1 MADVKISELTALTS
15 PDGAEELVVN
25 DGGTTKKITITNA
38 TSASLPKAGGTM
50 TGALNVQHAASA
62 VAKFQSTATNG
73 GYVTYVGGSTT
84 YIGAPL
90 SFLGTGT
97 ASDFGI
103 IGTGANNFVLGTSS
117 AEKMR
122 IDNSGKVGI
131 GTSSPTDTLH
141 VQGTLNVQPSTY
153 NKISSYF
160 SGSYISG
167 FKFSDLNGGIW
178 YDAGVD
184 DLTISASHAN
194 SQLIMEAGGAER
206 MRIDSSGNVGI
217 GVTPEATHSLADVL
231 QVGGTALIANWEDA
245 ETYVGENVYI
255 STAGTYK
262 YLTTSHASLYNQNS
276 GKHVF
281 NIAPSGTADA
291 AISWTTAMTIDNAG
305 LTNINDATA
314 STYNQVLTVI
324 SKCTSRAGVYINQQ
338 NASYGHSSYGVIRN
352 DVVRAAS
359 NAWNFEVCRSGD
371 GSDTL
376 FKYRGDGNAFADNN
390 WNAGGADYA
399 EYFEWSDGNPSN
411 EDRRG
416 YSVILE
422 GNKIRQALV
431 GETPMGVISG
441 NPSVVG
447 DAAWS
452 KWDGK
457 YLTDDFGTYI
467 LEEYTVTEWEAEV
480 IDVEA
485 TEDTEATYKTVTKS
499 FQSDKIPV
507 DEIVPSNALVLT
519 EDANGNTFERRTL
532 NSDWNPDTEYV
543 PREDRQEWDTVGLMG
558 KLRVIKGQ
566 PVDSRWI
573 KMRDVSDTVEEWL
586 VR

>member
-558 KLRVIKGQ
+558 KLRIIKGQ

>member
-1 MADVKISELTALTS
+1 MPISKINTTSITDNSVTAGKIVAGAVDADIAAGSIDTAQIADDAVTADKLANAINTS
-15 PDGAEELVVN
+15 IAA
-25 DGGTTKKITITNA
+25 K
-38 TSASLPKAGGTM
+38 LPLAGGTM
-50 TGALNVQHAASA
+50 TGVLNVE
-62 VAKFQSTATNG
+62 
-73 GYVTYVGGSTT
+73 
-84 YIGAPL
+84 
-90 SFLGTGT
+90 
-97 ASDFGI
+97 
-103 IGTGANNFVLGTSS
+103 S
-117 AEKMR
+117 AENSLAYFKSTDANANIR
-122 IDNSGKVGI
+122 ISDSNSSDINQVGI
-131 GTSSPTDTLH
+131 GATGNNLTL
-141 VQGTLNVQPSTY
+141 
-153 NKISSYF
+153 IA
-160 SGSYISG
+160 
-167 FKFSDLNGGIW
+167 GG
-178 YDAGVD
+178 DNR
-184 DLTISASHAN
+184 LTITSA
-194 SQLIMEAGGAER
+194 
-206 MRIDSSGNVGI
+206 GNVGI
-217 GVTPEATHSLADVL
+217 GVVPEAWGTSSGVRALEVGPNLALSQDINSTYYSANAYNSATGWRYKNTQFATNIRQGTNDGIL
-231 QVGGTALIANWEDA
+231 QFQV
-245 ETYVGENVYI
+245 
-255 STAGTYK
+255 
-262 YLTTSHASLYNQNS
+262 
-276 GKHVF
+276 
-281 NIAPSGTADA
+281 APSGSADA
-291 AISWTTAMTIDNAG
+291 AISWNTAMTIDNAG
-305 LTNINDATA
+305 ITTINDATT
-314 STYNQVLTVI
+314 SDYNQVLTVI
-324 SKCTSRAGVYINQQ
+324 SKCLSRAGVYINQQ

-359 NAWNFEVCRSGD
+359 SAWNFEVCRSGD
-371 GSDTL
+371 GSDTK
-376 FKYRGDGNAFADNN
+376 FKFRGDGNAYADGT
-390 WNAGGADYA
+390 WSGGGADYA

-452 KWDGK
+452 DWDGK

-480 IDVEA
+480 IDMEA
-485 TEDTEATYKTVTKS
+485 TEDTEATYKTATKS
-499 FQSDKIPV
+499 FQSDKIPA

-558 KLRVIKGQ
+558 KLRIIKGQ

>member
-103 IGTGANNFVLGTSS
+103 IGTGSNNFVLGTSS

>member
-1 MADVKISELTALTS
+1 MTIS
-15 PDGAEELVVN
+15 N
-25 DGGTTKKITITNA
+25 DGITA
-38 TSASLPKAGGTM
+38 
-50 TGALNVQHAASA
+50 
-62 VAKFQSTATNG
+62 
-73 GYVTYVGGSTT
+73 
-84 YIGAPL
+84 
-90 SFLGTGT
+90 
-97 ASDFGI
+97 
-103 IGTGANNFVLGTSS
+103 
-117 AEKMR
+117 
-122 IDNSGKVGI
+122 
-131 GTSSPTDTLH
+131 
-141 VQGTLNVQPSTY
+141 
-153 NKISSYF
+153 
-160 SGSYISG
+160 
-167 FKFSDLNGGIW
+167 
-178 YDAGVD
+178 
-184 DLTISASHAN
+184 
-194 SQLIMEAGGAER
+194 
-206 MRIDSSGNVGI
+206 
-217 GVTPEATHSLADVL
+217 
-231 QVGGTALIANWEDA
+231 
-245 ETYVGENVYI
+245 
-255 STAGTYK
+255 
-262 YLTTSHASLYNQNS
+262 
-276 GKHVF
+276 
-281 NIAPSGTADA
+281 
-291 AISWTTAMTIDNAG
+291 
-305 LTNINDATA
+305 INDATA
-314 STYNQVLTVI
+314 STYNQALTVI

-359 NAWNFEVCRSGD
+359 SAWNFEVCRSGD

-457 YLTDDFGTYI
+457 YLKDDFSTYI

-507 DEIVPSNALVLT
+507 DEIIPSNALVLT

-558 KLRVIKGQ
+558 KLRIIKGQ

>member
-1 MADVKISELTALTS
+1 MADTTTPNYGLTKPEVGASEDTWGTKINTNLNLIDTQMKVSDTRSA
-15 PDGAEELVVN
+15 AN
-25 DGGTTKKITITNA
+25 TTVANA
-38 TSASLPKAGGTM
+38 ALPKAGGTM
-50 TGALNVQHAASA
+50 TGVIAGFESTGIDDNAT
-62 VAKFQSTATNG
+62 STAVTISDSGVLIGSGSLQGDLTIGNTGVAEIVVWSDTDNNG
-73 GYVTYVGGSTT
+73 DANAYINYGYGGTS
-84 YIGAPL
+84 GSPDRSWA
-90 SFLGTGT
+90 TGT
-97 ASDFGI
+97 KS
-103 IGTGANNFVLGTSS
+103 
-117 AEKMR
+117 
-122 IDNSGKVGI
+122 
-131 GTSSPTDTLH
+131 
-141 VQGTLNVQPSTY
+141 
-153 NKISSYF
+153 
-160 SGSYISG
+160 SGSYIIASRDNNWADTG
-167 FKFSDLNGGIW
+167 DTSKLEIN
-178 YDAGVD
+178 
-184 DLTISASHAN
+184 SA
-194 SQLIMEAGGAER
+194 
-206 MRIDSSGNVGI
+206 GNVGI
-217 GVTPEATHSLADVL
+217 GVVPESHNSNFTAL
-231 QVGGTALIANWEDA
+231 QVGGTGNWTTGTTQGASQEMDFQQNA
-245 ETYVGENVYI
+245 YYAASGNDKYI
-255 STAGTYK
+255 VTDEASKYRQGGGSYIFRQAVAGTAG
-262 YLTTSHASLYNQNS
+262 N
-276 GKHVF
+276 
-281 NIAPSGTADA
+281 
-291 AISWTTAMTIDNAG
+291 AISWNAAMTIDNVG
-305 LTNINDATA
+305 LMNINDATA
-314 STYNQVLTVI
+314 STYNQALTVI

-359 NAWNFEVCRSGD
+359 SAWNFEVCRSGD

-457 YLTDDFGTYI
+457 YLTDDFSTYI

-532 NSDWNPDTEYV
+532 NPDWNPDTEYV

-558 KLRVIKGQ
+558 KLRIIKGQ

>member
-1 MADVKISELTALTS
+1 MADVKISGLSALTS

>member
-1 MADVKISELTALTS
+1 MTKSATRVAADKVTFTQTEVT
-15 PDGAEELVVN
+15 
-25 DGGTTKKITITNA
+25 
-38 TSASLPKAGGTM
+38 
-50 TGALNVQHAASA
+50 SA
-62 VAKFQSTATNG
+62 VALK
-73 GYVTYVGGSTT
+73 
-84 YIGAPL
+84 API
-90 SFLGTGT
+90 
-97 ASDFGI
+97 ASPVF
-103 IGTGANNFVLGTSS
+103 T
-117 AEKMR
+117 
-122 IDNSGKVGI
+122 
-131 GTSSPTDTLH
+131 
-141 VQGTLNVQPSTY
+141 
-153 NKISSYF
+153 
-160 SGSYISG
+160 
-167 FKFSDLNGGIW
+167 
-178 YDAGVD
+178 
-184 DLTISASHAN
+184 
-194 SQLIMEAGGAER
+194 
-206 MRIDSSGNVGI
+206 GNVGI
-217 GVTPEATHSLADVL
+217 GGTPETDWHSNWSAVQIGNSSFASTSNNDQTYFSFNARSTTASSNTGNKYITNGEKASQYL
-231 QVGGTALIANWEDA
+231 Q
-245 ETYVGENVYI
+245 
-255 STAGTYK
+255 
-262 YLTTSHASLYNQNS
+262 ASGNHLF
-276 GKHVF
+276 KV
-281 NIAPSGTADA
+281 APSGSADA
-291 AISWTTAMTIDNAG
+291 TISWTTPMTIDNAG

-314 STYNQVLTVI
+314 SAYNQVLTVI

-338 NASYGHSSYGVIRN
+338 NASYGHTSYGVIRN

-457 YLTDDFGTYI
+457 YLTDDFSTYI

-558 KLRVIKGQ
+558 KLRIIKGQ

-573 KMRDVSDTVEEWL
+573 KMRDVSDAVEEWL